1 MFVSPDSLVNIA
13 KKIFEIHEWISSIR
27 SHLKAIKQNSKI
39 SWEHTPDITPED
51 KNIWMAFSVIPKTKT
66 GQFPSRNDSTVKKEF
81 PWLSSPPQMDLLQ
94 KPNHETQ
101 KWISSHSFLALGL
114 VPVNHVWAIPWTVP
128 NRSRLPWRARRTML
142 KNKWPA
148 KPKRPRARG
157 QKWRAPTTGP
167 LWEIESQWKTQW
179 PYEIS
184 FSLLVEKVDLHA
196 LTQVEKWGSAATRV
210 EGKHIRFE
218 DVCGWVWCFSVHLE
232 KPNQSGGCER
242 CEIF

>member
-1 MFVSPDSLVNIA
+1 MFVSSDSLVNITN
-13 KKIFEIHEWISSIR
+13 KIFEIHEWISPIR
-27 SHLKAIKQNSKI
+27 SHLKAIQTKFQDVLGAY
-39 SWEHTPDITPED
+39 SWHSPPED
-51 KNIWMAFSVIPKTKT
+51 TRIWMVFSVIPKTKT
-66 GQFPSRNDSTVKKEF
+66 GQFPSCNDNTVKKEF

-94 KPNHETQ
+94 KPNHKTQ
-101 KWISSHSFLALGL
+101 KWISSYSFLAPGL

-128 NRSRLPWRARRTML
+128 NRSRLLWRARRTML

-167 LWEIESQWKTQW
+167 LWEIEGQWKTQW

-196 LTQVEKWGSAATRV
+196 LTQVERWGSAATRI
-210 EGKHIRFE
+210 EGKNIRFE
-218 DVCGWVWCFSVHLE
+218 DVYGWVWCFGVHLE
-232 KPNQSGGCER
+232 QPMWR
-242 CEIF
+242 L

>member
-1 MFVSPDSLVNIA
+1 MALTLWHINVCFTWFIGQHCQENLRNPWVNQLY
-13 KKIFEIHEWISSIR
+13 SQP
-27 SHLKAIKQNSKI
+27 LKAIKQNSKI

-66 GQFPSRNDSTVKKEF
+66 GQFPSCNDNTVKKEF

-157 QKWRAPTTGP
+157 QKWPAPTTGP
-167 LWEIESQWKTQW
+167 LWEIESQWKTRWSCCMHLRKLKDGVQQQQ
-179 PYEIS
+179 E
-184 FSLLVEKVDLHA
+184 LREK
-196 LTQVEKWGSAATRV
+196 T
-210 EGKHIRFE
+210 
-218 DVCGWVWCFSVHLE
+218 
-232 KPNQSGGCER
+232 
-242 CEIF
+242 